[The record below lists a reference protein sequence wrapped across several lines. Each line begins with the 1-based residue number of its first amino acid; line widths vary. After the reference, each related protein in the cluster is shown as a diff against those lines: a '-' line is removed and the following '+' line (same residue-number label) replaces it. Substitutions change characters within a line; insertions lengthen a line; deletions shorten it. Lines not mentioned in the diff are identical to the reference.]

1 VSASLEV
8 RLSDAQLEVLAERI
22 AVKMGEVSGPKR
34 KAPLSVREA
43 ALALNMSQDTV
54 RSRIKAGLIRT
65 VDDLEGLTRI
75 PQAEI
80 QRLQGG

>member
-1 VSASLEV
+1 MSATLEV
-8 RLSDAQLEVLAERI
+8 KLSEEQLEMLAERI
-22 AVKMGEVSGPKR
+22 AVKMGEAAPKR
-34 KAPLSVREA
+34 KAPLSVKEA
-43 ALALNMSQDTV
+43 ALALNMSQDSV

-65 VDDLEGLTRI
+65 VDDLEGITRV

>member
-1 VSASLEV
+1 MSATLEV
-8 RLSDAQLEVLAERI
+8 KLSEEQLELLAERI
-22 AVKMGEVSGPKR
+22 AVKMGEATPKR

-43 ALALNMSQDTV
+43 ALALNMSQDSV

-65 VDDLEGLTRI
+65 VPDMEGLTRI

>member
-1 VSASLEV
+1 MTATLEV
-8 RLSDAQLEVLAERI
+8 KLSEEQLELLAERI
-22 AVKMGEVSGPKR
+22 AVKMGEAMPKR

-43 ALALNMSQDTV
+43 ALALNMSQDSV

-65 VDDLEGLTRI
+65 VEDLEGMKRI
-75 PQAEI
+75 PQTEI